1 MNLAES
7 IAAAYAA
14 DRAFEAAV
22 KAAGFKSR
30 WDVPMHGK
38 PAALRAAYE
47 TKVTADA
54 VVGRAFEESGWRP
67 CPPQV
72 AR

>member
-7 IAAAYAA
+7 IATAHAA
-14 DRAFEAAV
+14 DRAFADAV

-30 WDVPMHGK
+30 WDMHGK

-47 TKVTADA
+47 TKVAADA
-54 VVGRAFEESGWRP
+54 AMARAFEESRH
-67 CPPQV
+67 
-72 AR
+72 A